1 MKKRLFV
8 PAVLFVLFATVLFTG
23 CTGLNESIAQ
33 SDLYIQAMQ
42 DNTVVAL
49 KEDIDPRSIKVSFDH
64 NTSSYWQQSSW
75 WFAELPDGRKYKCSK
90 MQQTP
95 SVCIKMSSK
104 STAPAAVEKKQPKKK
119 YR

>member
-1 MKKRLFV
+1 MKKRIFVLAFLFV
-8 PAVLFVLFATVLFTG
+8 FFGVILG

-49 KEDIDPRSIKVSFDH
+49 KEDLDPRSIKVSFDH

-75 WFAELPDGRKYKCSK
+75 WYAELSDGRKYKCSK
-90 MQQTP
+90 LQQTP

-104 STAPAAVEKKQPKKK
+104 STAPAANGQMKKRRPPHK
-119 YR
+119 

>member
-1 MKKRLFV
+1 MKKRLLV
-8 PAVLFVLFATVLFTG
+8 SAVIFSLFTTALFTG

-104 STAPAAVEKKQPKKK
+104 STAPTAAEKKQPKKK